1 MIRQAAGLVLALAL
15 GVAPAACLAANGVT
29 VRDAAT
35 NIPASVDGSNNLQ
48 INCKVGCASSTP
60 PAATPSS
67 TAALAGSQILKASAG
82 TLFSF
87 EVNADA
93 TLSGAAWFV
102 MIFNSSTVPADGAV
116 TPIKCYGQPSGQ
128 AQMGGT
134 LASNG
139 VAFSNGIV
147 IVTSTTG
154 CFTKT
159 ISAHA
164 FISGD
169 FQ

>member
-1 MIRQAAGLVLALAL
+1 MHRAVAVALALAL
-15 GVAPAACLAANGVT
+15 GVAPAAFAAQGVT

-35 NIPASVDGSNNLQ
+35 NTPAGVDASNNFEV
-48 INCKVGCASSTP
+48 NCRVGCSGSTP

-67 TAALAGSQILKASAG
+67 TPALGGSQILKASAG

-93 TLSGAAWFV
+93 TLSAAAWFV

-116 TPIKCYGQPSGQ
+116 APVKCYGQSAGT